1 MYYVSFYQSFTIF
14 LINISTSLHLLN
26 SKRTGDL
33 NVTNFLW
40 KKIIFNKKCSNFKNS
55 IYISRLSYNIR
66 RNFYVVT
73 RFIANVPSKYHR
85 FSRIFRI
92 SRQISII
99 WLDDSFRK

>member
-33 NVTNFLW
+33 NVTNFSW
-40 KKIIFNKKCSNFKNS
+40 KKIIFNKKYSNFKNS

-66 RNFYVVT
+66 STLLYDLLSTFRRNIIV
-73 RFIANVPSKYHR
+73 
-85 FSRIFRI
+85 FRVFFE
-92 SRQISII
+92 S
-99 WLDDSFRK
+99 LDKFQ

>member
-33 NVTNFLW
+33 NVTNFSW

-66 RNFYVVT
+66 STIVI
-73 RFIANVPSKYHR
+73 RFIVNVPSKYHR

>member
-1 MYYVSFYQSFTIF
+1 MYYISFYQSFTIF
-14 LINISTSLHLLN
+14 LINISISLHLLN

-33 NVTNFLW
+33 NVTNFSW

-66 RNFYVVT
+66 STIVI
-73 RFIANVPSKYHR
+73 RFIVNVPSKYHR
-85 FSRIFRI
+85 FSRIFQI

>member
-33 NVTNFLW
+33 NVTNFSW

-66 RNFYVVT
+66 TTLLHDLLPTFRRNIIV
-73 RFIANVPSKYHR
+73 
-85 FSRIFRI
+85 FRVFFE
-92 SRQISII
+92 S
-99 WLDDSFRK
+99 LDKFQ